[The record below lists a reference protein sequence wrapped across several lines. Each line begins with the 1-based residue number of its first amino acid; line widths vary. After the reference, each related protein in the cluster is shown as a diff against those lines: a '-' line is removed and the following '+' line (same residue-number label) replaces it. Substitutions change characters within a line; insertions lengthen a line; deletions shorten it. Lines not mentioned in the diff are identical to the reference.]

1 MEKKLAIKLRK
12 FGRICP
18 ITGYKEEAIKVG
30 ASVVVE
36 TDRGVEFGQILS
48 FPKGFPK
55 NVSGDVR
62 LKKVLRYAT
71 DEDLRIAET
80 LDSMEDE
87 ATTFA
92 MSKVKEHELPIK
104 IINSEYIFDLKRVI
118 FYYKLEDKKK
128 KAPNLK
134 EFARDVASKLKAR
147 ADMKEINPRDEARI
161 FGGLGPCGRNLC
173 CASWLG
179 KPKHV
184 TVKMVK
190 SLGLSISPTK
200 TSGVCGR
207 LMCCFSYEDK
217 KDSEKKDK

>member
-1 MEKKLAIKLRK
+1 MSKKLAIKLRK

-18 ITGYKEEAIKVG
+18 ITGYKEEAIKLG

-36 TDRGVEFGQILS
+36 TDRGTEFGYIVA
-48 FPKGFPK
+48 FPKGLPK
-55 NVSGDVR
+55 ATSRDVR

-71 DEDLRIAET
+71 DEDLKIAEG
-80 LDSMEDE
+80 LNEKEDH
-87 ATTFA
+87 AASLA
-92 MSKVKEHELPIK
+92 MTKVKEHELPIK
-104 IINSEYIFDLKRVI
+104 IINAEYVFDLKRII
-118 FYYKLEDKKK
+118 FYYKLEERKRRS
-128 KAPNLK
+128 PHLK
-134 EFARDVASKLKAR
+134 ELTKDLSSDLKAR
-147 ADMKEINPRDEARI
+147 IDMREINPRDEARI
-161 FGGLGPCGRNLC
+161 FGGLGPCGRTLC

-207 LMCCFSYEDK
+207 LMCCFSYE
-217 KDSEKKDK
+217 EKQKSGEK